1 MLNNIE
7 VEDLG
12 IKIEE
17 FTLEKKKKFIQNS
30 NSQLIEGIKIIK
42 EIFLILGVCFDV
54 TIDILE
60 RSMWFKN

>member
-42 EIFLILGVCFDV
+42 EIFLILGVYFDV
-54 TIDILE
+54 YIDILV
-60 RSMWFKN
+60 RSM

>member
-42 EIFLILGVCFDV
+42 EIFLILGVYFDV
-54 TIDILE
+54 NIDILE
-60 RSMWFKN
+60 RSM

>member
-42 EIFLILGVCFDV
+42 EIFLILGVYFYV
-54 TIDILE
+54 NIDILE
-60 RSMWFKN
+60 RSM

>member
-42 EIFLILGVCFDV
+42 EMFLILGVCFDV

-60 RSMWFKN
+60 RSM

>member
-42 EIFLILGVCFDV
+42 EIFLILGVYFDV
-54 TIDILE
+54 NIDILE
-60 RSMWFKN
+60 RSMWFKD